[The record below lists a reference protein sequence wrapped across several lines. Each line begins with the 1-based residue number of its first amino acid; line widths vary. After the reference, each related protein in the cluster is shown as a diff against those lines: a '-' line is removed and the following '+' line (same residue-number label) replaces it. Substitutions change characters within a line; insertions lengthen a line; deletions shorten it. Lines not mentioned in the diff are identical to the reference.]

1 MKKQV
6 TLLQGNREAYEEFF
20 ESGFDCVYEIRNEKD
35 QHIGI
40 IFLSD
45 MLDGSVYI
53 EWLELLTCF
62 QRHGYLRYIFAELRK
77 LFPDKKIQLQSS
89 DNNIQKYTKIGCK
102 TIGIDECT
110 ELTILEY

>member
-6 TLLQGNREAYEEFF
+6 TLLQGNREEYTEFF
-20 ESGFDCVYEIRNEKD
+20 ESGFDHAYEIRNEKD

-45 MLDGSVYI
+45 MLNGSIYI

-62 QRHGYLRYIFAELRK
+62 QRHGYLRCIFAELRK
-77 LFPDKKIQLQSS
+77 LFPGKRIQLQSS
-89 DNNIQKYTKIGCK
+89 NENIVKYTVIGCK

>member
-1 MKKQV
+1 MKEQV

-20 ESGFDCVYEIRNEKD
+20 ESGFDRVYEIRNEKG

-45 MLDGSVYI
+45 MLDGAVYI

-62 QRHGYLRYIFAELRK
+62 QRHGYLRCIFAELRE

-89 DNNIQKYTKIGCK
+89 DDNIQKYTKIGCK
-102 TIGIDECT
+102 TIGIDKCT